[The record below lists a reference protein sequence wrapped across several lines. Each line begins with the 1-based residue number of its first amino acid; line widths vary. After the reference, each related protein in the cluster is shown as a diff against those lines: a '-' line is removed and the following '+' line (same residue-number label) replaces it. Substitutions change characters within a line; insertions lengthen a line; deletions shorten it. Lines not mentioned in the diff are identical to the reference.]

1 MRTETVR
8 CDMCGAEVMPGD
20 MHGSYRL
27 MTDRFRDYDL
37 CAVCC
42 RIVEG
47 IINGDANKIVS
58 VIDGRKSGETAK

>member
-8 CDMCGAEVMPGD
+8 CDLCAAEVMPGD

-27 MTDRFRDYDL
+27 MTDRFMDYDL

-47 IINGDANKIVS
+47 VITGDANKIAS
-58 VIDGRKSGETAK
+58 VVKMGERAEKA